1 MNTLNPPPITSLT
14 QLLPEG
20 STPPTMERTLAAI
33 MARFERM
40 WAEFVHERGSFAP
53 FMDLY
58 LDRWLHSYVSSLS
71 EYSSNLASS
80 VYWRLLEVTATGLN

>member
-1 MNTLNPPPITSLT
+1 
-14 QLLPEG
+14 
-20 STPPTMERTLAAI
+20 MERTLATI

-58 LDRWLHSYVSSLS
+58 LDRWLHS
-71 EYSSNLASS
+71 
-80 VYWRLLEVTATGLN
+80 